1 LNGDEIKI
9 KFEFHKLFKIKQIIT
24 KRTLTKS
31 KWKRISMAD
40 LKNWRASAMTK
51 EERGKKW
58 EEKRNGHWR
67 QTNEL
72 IYACAAIS

>member
-1 LNGDEIKI
+1 
-9 KFEFHKLFKIKQIIT
+9 
-24 KRTLTKS
+24 
-31 KWKRISMAD
+31 MAD

-67 QTNEL
+67 QTNKL